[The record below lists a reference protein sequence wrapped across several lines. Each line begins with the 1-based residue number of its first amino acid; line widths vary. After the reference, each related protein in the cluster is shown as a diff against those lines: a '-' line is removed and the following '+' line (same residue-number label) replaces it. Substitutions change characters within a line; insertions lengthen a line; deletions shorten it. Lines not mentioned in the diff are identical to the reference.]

1 MLLSKMKWGRL
12 MFKLYTP
19 SLRTTY
25 LQSLQTTP
33 FRYFVSNPIDLEK
46 RKKEKEDKQFRED
59 IKYSKIY

>member
-1 MLLSKMKWGRL
+1 